1 MPEPLEDARIEA
13 YETATALRDSVV
25 NHGKDFEVMAHMYSD
40 DVSAS
45 RGGTLP
51 MMPMSDLVANYSAAA
66 SALEPGGISEVV
78 ETEFGFHVIRLD
90 ERSGRS
96 EEHTSELQSRGHLV

>member
-1 MPEPLEDARIEA
+1 
-13 YETATALRDSVV
+13 
-25 NHGKDFEVMAHMYSD
+25 MAHMYSD
-40 DVSAS
+40 DVSSS
-45 RGGTLP
+45 RGCTLP

-90 ERSGRS
+90 ERSGDNIA
-96 EEHTSELQSRGHLV
+96 TSHILIEIDTEQVNESAAIEKLEALRDKIGRESCRERE